1 MSADNKRLS
10 MTIYFTPEIYK
21 AIDKIYKESKVKEK
35 KNTIVLK
42 CVIAGLKK
50 EYNIDV

>member
-1 MSADNKRLS
+1 

-21 AIDKIYKESKVKEK
+21 AIDKLYKQSKIKEK

-42 CVIAGLKK
+42 CIVEGLKNI
-50 EYNIDV
+50 YNIEV